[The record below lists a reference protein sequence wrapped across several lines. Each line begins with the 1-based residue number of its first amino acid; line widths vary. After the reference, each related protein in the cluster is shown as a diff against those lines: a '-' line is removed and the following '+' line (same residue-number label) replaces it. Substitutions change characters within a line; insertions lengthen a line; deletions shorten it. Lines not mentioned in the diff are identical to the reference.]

1 MPEGGTFEFDQGVN
15 NNYKHF
21 SLFIYR
27 LSACPYMSL
36 MSKPYFLRSAKLVVW
51 PFLWYQFISIKKT

>member
-36 MSKPYFLRSAKLVVW
+36 MSNLIFAVRKTSGVALFVV
-51 PFLWYQFISIKKT
+51 PVH

>member
-15 NNYKHF
+15 NNHKHF

-27 LSACPYMSL
+27 QLSAFPYVSL
-36 MSKPYFLRSAKLVVW
+36 LSNLIFCGTQNW
-51 PFLWYQFISIKKT
+51 WWCGPFCDISSLA

>member
-36 MSKPYFLRSAKLVVW
+36 MSNLFFFAVRKTSGVALFVV
-51 PFLWYQFISIKKT
+51 PVH

>member
-36 MSKPYFLRSAKLVVW
+36 MSNPSKLIFCGPHNEW
-51 PFLWYQFISIKKT
+51 CGPFCGTSSLA

>member
-1 MPEGGTFEFDQGVN
+1 MPEGSTFEFDQGVN

-36 MSKPYFLRSAKLVVW
+36 MSNLIFFAVRTTSGVALFVV
-51 PFLWYQFISIKKT
+51 PVH